1 MEEYNLEP
9 GEFLILES
17 QDARIKLA
25 SGDALDRIALTNRSL
40 ILVKTQARGLFDR
53 ARMLK
58 RCPLSKIER
67 TYDEAQINL
76 TKRGTK
82 YMLNIPFSDEC
93 ISLLFDDGQGTI
105 ARNWAESIRKA
116 ANGDL
121 NSIRE
126 EETTP
131 LEQIRGS
138 FLEAFGNIGISI
150 PAGANPTPSPERKA
164 PRKPAKPII
173 VANVCKGCHAPI
185 QGEAG
190 HIATCDWCGTTQTI
204 KE

>member
-25 SGDALDRIALTNRSL
+25 SGDALDKIALTNRSL
-40 ILVKTQARGLFDR
+40 ILVKTQTRGLFDK

-126 EETTP
+126 EEATP
-131 LEQIRGS
+131 LEQIKGS
-138 FLEAFGNIGISI
+138 FLEAFGNIGPKEKHRASLQSPSSWRTYAKDAMRPSKVKLAILQRAI
-150 PAGANPTPSPERKA
+150 GAEQR
-164 PRKPAKPII
+164 RL
-173 VANVCKGCHAPI
+173 
-185 QGEAG
+185 
-190 HIATCDWCGTTQTI
+190 
-204 KE
+204 